1 MTRIKF
7 KTFLFTKGWHSR
19 HTSNLFNSQHTNYV
33 RMRDSNKIN
42 TLYREINYSSMND
55 EKNVYCNKP

>member
-1 MTRIKF
+1 MTRNEF
-7 KTFLFTKGWHSR
+7 QTFLFT
-19 HTSNLFNSQHTNYV
+19 LFLFKAYIESFSFITHNYV
-33 RMRDSNKIN
+33 RMGHSNRID